1 MAGLLGDRGG
11 FCHGPRI
18 AMNTPLLSRR
28 HAMLGGLAAGASFLL
43 PDSSHAWAGAA
54 ATPKILVLGDS
65 MIAGGFGVFL
75 ERALEKDYALPVKR
89 AGKSS
94 SGLSRPDFHDWPEAA
109 TAIVA
114 KWKPE
119 ASVVMF
125 GGNDVQ
131 GLYMGK
137 GEWITWNEDGWD
149 EEYAKRVD
157 ALADILAPA
166 GEHLFW
172 VGMPVMRPEKF
183 HERVKRVNVIYR
195 ARMAARPGAKF
206 IDAWDL
212 LATEEGEYADK
223 ISLGTNPDGTP
234 AKKVRVRA
242 GDGIHLSPKGA
253 EVLRD
258 HVLGVLETELGIAKV
273 VAAAVP

>member
-1 MAGLLGDRGG
+1 MLS
-11 FCHGPRI
+11 
-18 AMNTPLLSRR
+18 PLLSRR
-28 HAMLGGLAAGASFLL
+28 RTLLGGLAATTASLLLPRAALGHLLAGAS
-43 PDSSHAWAGAA
+43 
-54 ATPKILVLGDS
+54 PKTLILGDS

-75 ERALEKDYALPVKR
+75 ERALKKEYAVPVKR

-137 GEWITWNEDGWD
+137 GKWITWDEDGWD
-149 EEYAKRVD
+149 EEYARRVD

-166 GEHLFW
+166 GERLFW

-195 ARMAARPGAKF
+195 ARMAARPGATF
-206 IDAWDL
+206 IDAWDV
-212 LATEEGEYADK
+212 LAGEDGEYADK
-223 ISLGTNPDGTP
+223 IAIGTNPDGTP
-234 AKKVRVRA
+234 GKKVRVRA

-253 EVLRD
+253 EILRD
-258 HVLGVLETELGIAKV
+258 HVLAVLEAELQIARAV
-273 VAAAVP
+273 AVAAAPATTPVAPPAGGTP